1 VGNRI
6 IPQSYPIAAP
16 SFLLR
21 NDDGTLID
29 VTQEH
34 FEDLSSDPEIINDIE
49 LSDVDK
55 DGDADV
61 MIVGEWSGIRLYINQ
76 GGKYKLSEHGN
87 LSELTGWWYSI
98 TSTDINGDGMDD
110 FVIGNVGKNIKHKA
124 SKDKPFKIYAED
136 FDETGTI
143 DIVLTSHYKNE
154 EVPVRGR
161 ECSSQQMPFIAEKFE
176 TYNEFANA
184 SIIDIYGKDEV
195 SNAYAREVVTFE
207 SVILIAQSDG
217 SYHVQS
223 LPHQAQAFPALSG
236 MLAQAWFYSL
246 MACQTMR
253 RVRAQTIVFMQQVI
267 LKSCS
272 RSRSEAK
279 IILLP

>member
-1 VGNRI
+1 
-6 IPQSYPIAAP
+6 
-16 SFLLR
+16 
-21 NDDGTLID
+21 
-29 VTQEH
+29 
-34 FEDLSSDPEIINDIE
+34 
-49 LSDVDK
+49 
-55 DGDADV
+55 
-61 MIVGEWSGIRLYINQ
+61 
-76 GGKYKLSEHGN
+76 
-87 LSELTGWWYSI
+87 
-98 TSTDINGDGMDD
+98 MDD

-217 SYHVQS
+217 SYQVQS
-223 LPHQAQAFPALSG
+223 LPHQAQAFPALGGLSMDVNADNVDDLLLLGNIYNTEVETPRLDAGTGLVLLSDGVSG
-236 MLAQAWFYSL
+236 YEAGSCPDYCFYAAGNTKELQSIQIGGENYL
-246 MACQTMR
+246 IALSNDSAPSMFQ
-253 RVRAQTIVFMQQVI
+253 IDN
-267 LKSCS
+267 
-272 RSRSEAK
+272 
-279 IILLP
+279 